1 MNPNATYTFREIT
14 ESDIPAVQS
23 FIIRH
28 LNLYF
33 QANRPTP
40 RPDEDI
46 LDLRSHYLHHP
57 RNLLLGAWDAH
68 QQLIATLAVCQYDDR
83 IMALRGRY
91 DLANTAEIC
100 RCYVEQEHRRRGIGR
115 QLMTLAEAYCQHQQY
130 KTLYLHTH
138 HFLPGG
144 YQFWCNNHF
153 NVFLDE
159 GGEQQIVHMEK
170 HIEKCDVA
178 QII

>member
-1 MNPNATYTFREIT
+1 MKSDSTFVYREIT
-14 ESDIPAVQS
+14 ETDIPAVQS

-33 QANRPTP
+33 NANRPL
-40 RPDEDI
+40 PDSSQDV
-46 LDLRSHYLHHP
+46 LALRSQYIHQP
-57 RNLLLGAWDAH
+57 RNLLIGVWDEQ

-83 IMALRGRY
+83 ISTLRGRY
-91 DLANTAEIC
+91 NLSTTAEIC
-100 RCYVEQEHRRRGIGR
+100 RCYVEQNYRRQGIGG
-115 QLMTLAEAYCQHQQY
+115 QLVSLAEQFCLRQQY

-144 YQFWCNNHF
+144 YPFWLRHHF
-153 NVFLDE
+153 TELLDE

-170 HIEKCDVA
+170 YAIGM
-178 QII
+178 

>member
-1 MNPNATYTFREIT
+1 
-14 ESDIPAVQS
+14 
-23 FIIRH
+23 
-28 LNLYF
+28 
-33 QANRPTP
+33 
-40 RPDEDI
+40 
-46 LDLRSHYLHHP
+46 
-57 RNLLLGAWDAH
+57 
-68 QQLIATLAVCQYDDR
+68 
-83 IMALRGRY
+83 
-91 DLANTAEIC
+91 
-100 RCYVEQEHRRRGIGR
+100 
-115 QLMTLAEAYCQHQQY
+115 MTLAEAYCQRQQY